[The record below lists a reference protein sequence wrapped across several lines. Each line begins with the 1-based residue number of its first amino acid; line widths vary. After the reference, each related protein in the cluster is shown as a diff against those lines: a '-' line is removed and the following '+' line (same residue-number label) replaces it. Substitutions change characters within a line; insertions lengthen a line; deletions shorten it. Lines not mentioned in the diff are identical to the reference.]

1 MQKNI
6 PNILTILRFILIPVI
21 LYFIFTGHYLLGFIF
36 FTISGITDILDGAIA
51 RKFNLITNF
60 GKLMDPL
67 ADKLTQISVL
77 ATLVF
82 QKIIPF
88 WILIIVL
95 LKELLMIIGASFLY
109 GKDVVVYSKW
119 FGKLATVLFYLAI
132 VCSLI
137 IKEFALTG
145 IWQNLDFIL
154 YCIAVIAT
162 IFSFIMYVKYLYKDG
177 FINKS
182 DLKKELGMPIGIPI
196 LVVKILK
203 NIAIFLCVNYFSSSS
218 STNLYPVPLTVT
230 MWFL

>member
-88 WILIIVL
+88 WILIVVL

-182 DLKKELGMPIGIPI
+182 DLKKEKQPVIINKKNTQKNLI
-196 LVVKILK
+196 LNKYLFTLLFIFMRNLLK
-203 NIAIFLCVNYFSSSS
+203 QISHF
-218 STNLYPVPLTVT
+218 
-230 MWFL
+230 